1 MSYDPSHRMPPR
13 QERWPQATPAEGWPP
28 YREDEGEQASH
39 HGARAQQAAGSH
51 RRQAGPRSA
60 VATAAFPV
68 AGDAYGTADAR
79 DTGAYDTGA
88 YDTGTYDTGAYD
100 TGGYRV
106 GDYTTGTRG
115 QKSYGYTGTGD
126 GYADATD
133 GFDGAPGSVGR
144 TSDSFNGAPGEDAA
158 DGYGWAR
165 VGYAGSPG
173 GHATAGNSH
182 AGGTNGYAR
191 TTDHYAEAQDGYTE
205 PWNSRAVVEAGYGQA
220 ETRYGQAGSGYG
232 QAGSG
237 YGRAVDDYAGAA
249 NDIGSAPD
257 GYPSGAAY
265 LGPGSYTETA
275 YPGTAYSDPGYSGTG
290 YSDSGYFEPGY
301 SDPMLAAP
309 DAGVDPYSWQA
320 DQALRRAAGHRGLMV
335 SAATEVLATAVVIG
349 VSTLAAGLLKSTV
362 SPVSAL
368 GTVFI
373 DRTPAMLRGFAMHHF
388 GSHGRAVLLLG
399 MYAVIAV
406 IAIAIGVAARRAA
419 ALGVTGVA
427 AFALVVAFVAVTR
440 PASHVSDVMPAVIGG
455 LAGVAALLWL
465 VRASAPIQ
473 EVTPLRPARGG
484 TRRRTR

>member
-28 YREDEGEQASH
+28 YREGEGEQAGR
-39 HGARAQQAAGSH
+39 HGARARQAVGSH
-51 RRQAGPRSA
+51 RRQASPRSA
-60 VATAAFPV
+60 VATAALPA
-68 AGDAYGTADAR
+68 AGDAYRTADAR
-79 DTGAYDTGA
+79 DTGAYDAGG

-115 QKSYGYTGTGD
+115 RDSYGYPGTGD

-133 GFDGAPGSVGR
+133 GFDGAADSLGR
-144 TSDSFNGAPGEDAA
+144 TSDGFDGAPDSFGAA
-158 DGYGWAR
+158 ETQA
-165 VGYAGSPG
+165 GYAEPWSSHAVAEAGYAEPWST
-173 GHATAGNSH
+173 HATA
-182 AGGTNGYAR
+182 
-191 TTDHYAEAQDGYTE
+191 E
-205 PWNSRAVVEAGYGQA
+205 PGYGQA
-220 ETRYGQAGSGYG
+220 ETRYSQFGSGP
-232 QAGSG
+232 AI
-237 YGRAVDDYAGAA
+237 DDFAGAA
-249 NDIGSAPD
+249 NGIGSTPD

-275 YPGTAYSDPGYSGTG
+275 YPGTAYSDPGYSDPEYSGSG
-290 YSDSGYFEPGY
+290 YSGSGYSG
-301 SDPMLAAP
+301 PMLAAP
-309 DAGVDPYSWQA
+309 DAGVDPYAWRA

-368 GTVFI
+368 GTVFTE
-373 DRTPAMLRGFAMHHF
+373 RAPSMLRGFAMHHF

-406 IAIAIGVAARRAA
+406 IAIAIGAAARRSAA
-419 ALGVTGVA
+419 IGVTGVA
-427 AFALVVAFVAVTR
+427 AFTLVIAFIAVSR
-440 PASHVSDVMPAVIGG
+440 PTSHVSDVRPAVVGG